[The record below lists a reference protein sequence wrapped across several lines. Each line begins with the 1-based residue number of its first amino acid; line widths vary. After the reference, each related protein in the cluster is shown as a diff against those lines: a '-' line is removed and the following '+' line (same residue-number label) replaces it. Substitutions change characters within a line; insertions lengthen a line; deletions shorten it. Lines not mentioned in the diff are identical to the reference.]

1 MPITLR
7 GARVLKELS
16 NSELRVLNMV
26 ETLLK
31 KGEYAPKDRIAAYSG
46 YTEKEV
52 DFYLSKLHKLKL
64 IKRWTGQFVGY
75 TLTLSGFDTLAL
87 NSLYNKKI
95 VYGIGRS
102 RGVGK
107 ESDLYYALDFNE
119 KEIVIKINRTGR
131 ASFQKVKR
139 RRDFLK
145 NRFHYSMFLISQLS
159 AKREFEILSSLQNKK
174 LPVPKVLGYN
184 RHIIAMDEIKGVELV
199 NVKELKNP
207 IKILEQIIK
216 FARRLYQEFSLIHGD
231 LTEFNVLYN
240 PEKEKITVIDFPQ
253 AIPADHPDGKDILKR
268 DLSHLL
274 SFFKKNWGITADES
288 DTVIEYITS

>member
-26 ETLLK
+26 ETLMK

>member
-52 DFYLSKLHKLKL
+52 DFYLLKLHKLKL
-64 IKRWTGQFVGY
+64 IRRWTGQFVGY
-75 TLTLSGFDTLAL
+75 TLTLSGFDALAL

-107 ESDLYYALDFNE
+107 ESDLYHALDFNE

-139 RRDFLK
+139 RRDFLE

-184 RHIIAMDEIKGVELV
+184 RHIIAMDEIRGVELV

-216 FARRLYQEFSLIHGD
+216 FARRLYQEFGLIHGD

-240 PEKEKITVIDFPQ
+240 SEKERITIIDFPQ